1 VFHRIMV
8 PIDLTNRNIPALE
21 IAIKMALQNRAS
33 VTLLH
38 VIETL
43 EDSSF
48 DEFNKFYQR
57 LEKQA
62 RDKLNRLAEE
72 FAEKGVVIH
81 QEVIYGKRAEEIVK
95 HAMEHQIDLI
105 VLTSHKIDLNN
116 PTQGWGSIS
125 YKVGILSQ
133 CPVLLVK

>member
-8 PIDLTNRNIPALE
+8 PLDLTNRNIPALE
-21 IAIKMALQNRAS
+21 IAMKMALQNRAS

-57 LEKQA
+57 LERQA
-62 RDKLNRLAEE
+62 RDKLTRLAEE
-72 FAEKGVVIH
+72 FVEKGVVIH
-81 QEVIYGKRAEEIVK
+81 QEVIYGKRAEEIIK

-105 VLTSHKIDLNN
+105 VLTSHKIDLQS

>member
-8 PIDLTNRNIPALE
+8 PVDLTNRNIPALE
-21 IAIKMALQNRAS
+21 IAMKIALQNRAS

-38 VIETL
+38 VVETL
-43 EDSSF
+43 ESSSF

-57 LEKQA
+57 LEKLA
-62 RDKLNRLAEE
+62 RDKLERLAEE
-72 FAEKGVVIH
+72 FVAKGVVVH
-81 QEVIYGKRAEEIVK
+81 QEVIYGKRAEQIVK

-116 PTQGWGSIS
+116 PTRGWGSIS

>member
-8 PIDLTNRNIPALE
+8 PVDLTNRNIPALQ
-21 IAIKMALQNRAS
+21 IAIKLALQNRAS
-33 VTLLH
+33 ITLLH
-38 VIETL
+38 VIETI
-43 EDSSF
+43 EGSSF
-48 DEFNKFYQR
+48 EEFKRFYQT
-57 LEKQA
+57 LEKHA
-62 RDKLNRLAEE
+62 RDKLEGFAEE
-72 FAEKGVVIH
+72 FASQGVVVH
-81 QEVIYGKRAEEIVK
+81 QEILYGRRAEQIVGY
-95 HAMEHQIDLI
+95 AMDHQIDLI

>member
-8 PIDLTNRNIPALE
+8 PVDLTNRNIPALE
-21 IAIKMALQNRAS
+21 IAMKIALQNRAS

-38 VIETL
+38 VVETL
-43 EDSSF
+43 EASSF
-48 DEFNKFYQR
+48 DEFNKFYQK
-57 LEKQA
+57 LEKLA
-62 RDKLNRLAEE
+62 RDKLDRLAEE
-72 FAEKGVVIH
+72 FVEKGVVVH
-81 QEVIYGKRAEEIVK
+81 QEVIYGKRAEQIVK
-95 HAMEHQIDLI
+95 HGMEHQIDLI